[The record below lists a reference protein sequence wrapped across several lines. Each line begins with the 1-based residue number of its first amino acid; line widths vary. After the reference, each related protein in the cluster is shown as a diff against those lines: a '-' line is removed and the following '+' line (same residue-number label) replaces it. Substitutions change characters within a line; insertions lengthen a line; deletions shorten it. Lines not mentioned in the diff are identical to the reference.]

1 MINAHYPIDLSAMQR
16 ELKYQREIIG
26 KETKPHHYKNE
37 IFLVRYALAGNCKSY
52 IDLKNLAGKQR
63 WIASRAICYNRRLI
77 RIDASYQVRKQ
88 ACRNLA
94 LKLQS
99 KT

>member
-1 MINAHYPIDLSAMQR
+1 MINSHYPIDLSSMQS
-16 ELKYQREIIG
+16 ELKHRRNSVG

-52 IDLKNLAGKQR
+52 IDLQNLDGKQR

-88 ACRNLA
+88 ACRDLA

-99 KT
+99 QT

>member
-1 MINAHYPIDLSAMQR
+1 MIDAHYPIDLSPMQS
-16 ELKYQREIIG
+16 ELKHRRDSIG

-37 IFLVRYALAGNCKSY
+37 ICLVRFALIGNCKSR

-63 WIASRAICYNRRLI
+63 WIASRAIFYNRRLI
-77 RIDASYQVRKQ
+77 RMLASYKVRKQ
-88 ACRNLA
+88 ACRDLA

-99 KT
+99 QT

>member
-1 MINAHYPIDLSAMQR
+1 MINAHHPIDLSAMHRVLKHQR
-16 ELKYQREIIG
+16 NSIG

-37 IFLVRYALAGNCKSY
+37 ICLVRYALTGNCKSY

-77 RIDASYQVRKQ
+77 LIDASYQVRKQ
-88 ACRNLA
+88 ACRDLA

-99 KT
+99 QT